1 MGATSSPQQ
10 QDNEPATS
18 TANGPGSDVVG
29 RKKSVQNLRRMLSK
43 PWAWIAGFAI
53 IAVVVILAAALSNI
67 DPLQALV
74 PAPALAPAAA
84 TPVGASSVA
93 TVTPGK
99 PFQVSTALLSPADL
113 TFTGIYPVANWHR
126 CDDYSVDRK
135 LERYRAAYK
144 VTGSAAA
151 IWEYGSGCGNSDQK
165 AQLDE
170 YAWLLK
176 SAIAAAEL
184 NDALNTASI
193 LGNLPPA
200 SSNQVRQFE
209 RDSVIVRTLDIESG
223 GQRRYAAEII
233 GQAGSAVVSIRMTTE
248 AELTDEDYLGLARLC
263 LDRMR
268 AGQSIH

>member
-84 TPVGASSVA
+84 TPVGAHPRRPSRPASPSS
-93 TVTPGK
+93 
-99 PFQVSTALLSPADL
+99 FYALLSPHGFDL
-113 TFTGIYPVANWHR
+113 HWNLSG
-126 CDDYSVDRK
+126 RK
-135 LERYRAAYK
+135 LAPLMTTPWTENSRD
-144 VTGSAAA
+144 TGPPTKSP
-151 IWEYGSGCGNSDQK
+151 GRQRQSGNTAVMWQPDQK
-165 AQLDE
+165 ARFDE

-176 SAIAAAEL
+176 SDIAAA
-184 NDALNTASI
+184 N
-193 LGNLPPA
+193 
-200 SSNQVRQFE
+200 SSDV
-209 RDSVIVRTLDIESG
+209 
-223 GQRRYAAEII
+223 
-233 GQAGSAVVSIRMTTE
+233 
-248 AELTDEDYLGLARLC
+248 
-263 LDRMR
+263 
-268 AGQSIH
+268 

>member
-1 MGATSSPQQ
+1 
-10 QDNEPATS
+10 
-18 TANGPGSDVVG
+18 
-29 RKKSVQNLRRMLSK
+29 MLSK

-151 IWEYGSGCGNSDQK
+151 IWEYGSGCGNRPK
-165 AQLDE
+165 GRLDE

-176 SAIAAAEL
+176 SDIAAAEL
-184 NDALNTASI
+184 SHALNTASI

-200 SSNQVRQFE
+200 SSDQVSAFE
-209 RDSVIVRTLDIESG
+209 RTR
-223 GQRRYAAEII
+223 
-233 GQAGSAVVSIRMTTE
+233 
-248 AELTDEDYLGLARLC
+248 
-263 LDRMR
+263 
-268 AGQSIH
+268 